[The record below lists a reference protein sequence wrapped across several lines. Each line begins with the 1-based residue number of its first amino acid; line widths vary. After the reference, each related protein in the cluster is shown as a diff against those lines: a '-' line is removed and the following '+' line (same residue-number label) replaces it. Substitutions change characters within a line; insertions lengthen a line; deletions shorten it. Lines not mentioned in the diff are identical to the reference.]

1 MNKFNGD
8 VHIHSF
14 QYEYEDKYENIA
26 IIAGNTVNEKGEK
39 TPILITMPSKEFK
52 QFIKT
57 NSQLTIPFW
66 ANIKENKIQPV
77 TFN

>member
-1 MNKFNGD
+1 MKCFMVKG
-8 VHIHSF
+8 H
-14 QYEYEDKYENIA
+14 DKLAILNNNI
-26 IIAGNTVNEKGEK
+26 
-39 TPILITMPSKEFK
+39 FK